1 MKWSILYR
9 GPLSSCNYA
18 CDYCPFG
25 KTKNTRAELA
35 DDAQKLSRFVDWVI
49 AQPHDIG
56 VLFTPWGEAMIRKH
70 YQEAFVRLSHAAN
83 VRRVAVQTN
92 LTFPTT
98 WLADCD
104 LEKIAFWT
112 TFHPT
117 QTTLEAFLKRAKA
130 LDVAGAKYSVGV
142 VGFHD
147 ALEQARELRDG
158 LPADVYLWVNANKRD
173 PGYYSEEDI
182 LAWEQIDPL
191 FRFNTRRHAS
201 QGHACRAGSTAF
213 TVDGDGEA
221 KRCHFIDQSIGNIY
235 ASDIAQTLHP
245 TACTNATCGCHIGY
259 VHLERL
265 GLYDIFGMGLLE
277 RRAKPDVW
285 IEKGPALART
295 LQTLTQFGDNPDK
308 R

>member
-35 DDAQKLSRFVDWVI
+35 DDARRLHQFVDWVI
-49 AQPHDIG
+49 EQPVDIG

-70 YQEAFVRLSHAAN
+70 YQKAFIRLSQASN

-92 LTFPTT
+92 LTFPTA
-98 WLADCD
+98 WLKDCD
-104 LEKIAFWT
+104 LEKVAFWT

-117 QTTLEAFLKRAKA
+117 QTSLPAFVDKTRA
-130 LDVAGAKYSVGV
+130 LDAAGAHYSVGV
-142 VGFHD
+142 VGFKD
-147 ALEQARELRDG
+147 ALAQAAELRAS
-158 LPADVYLWVNANKRD
+158 LPDDVYMWVNANKRD
-173 PGYYSEEDI
+173 PDYYSEADI
-182 LAWEQIDPL
+182 AAWEEIDPL

-201 QGHACRAGSTAF
+201 LGQACQAGSTSF

-221 KRCHFIDQSIGNIY
+221 RRCHFIAEPIGNIY
-235 ASDIAQTLHP
+235 TSEIAEALRP
-245 TACTNATCGCHIGY
+245 TPCTNSTCGCHIGY
-259 VHLERL
+259 VHMDRL
-265 GLYDIFGMGLLE
+265 GLYDVFGEGLLE
-277 RRAKPDVW
+277 RRAKSDYW
-285 IEKGPALART
+285 HSKGPALARALHSLSQIGNT
-295 LQTLTQFGDNPDK
+295 RLE